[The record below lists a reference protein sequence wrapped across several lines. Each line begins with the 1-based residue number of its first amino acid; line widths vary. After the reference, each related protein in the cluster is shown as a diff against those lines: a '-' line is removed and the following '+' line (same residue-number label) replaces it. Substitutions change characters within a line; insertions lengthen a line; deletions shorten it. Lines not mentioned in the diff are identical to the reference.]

1 MTLDNFYISRRPGL
15 RPLVS
20 VVFGFLLLAATSFA
34 HAGDRLLATGGV
46 LQLEGNGGGGLTPWA
61 LISGLGTNHQI
72 GASGAC
78 TRIKPSDFTLDLC
91 GVAVGFYNRFELSF
105 AEERFDLGTTV
116 PGETISQ
123 DIVGLKV
130 RLIGDAVYDQDL
142 WWPQIAVGMQYKK
155 NKDFNFIPQ
164 LIGARDSDGI
174 DWYANATKVWLAGP
188 FGRTFLAN
196 LTLRATKANQ
206 LGILG
211 FGGDRNNGYRL
222 EPEMSVATFLS
233 DFVVAG
239 VEYRK
244 KPDNLS
250 AFKEDDFR
258 DLFVAWIPTKYLS
271 VTGAY
276 VDLGNIADKDNQ
288 HGWYLSLQASF

>member
-1 MTLDNFYISRRPGL
+1 MTLDNFYISRRPAL
-15 RPLVS
+15 RPLSALLLGLV
-20 VVFGFLLLAATSFA
+20 LLAATPFA
-34 HAGDRLLATGGV
+34 QAGDRLLATGGV
-46 LQLEGNGGGGLTPWA
+46 MQLEGNGGGGLTPWA
-61 LISGLGTNHQI
+61 LIAGLGTDHQI
-72 GASGAC
+72 GATSAC

-91 GVAVGFYNRFELSF
+91 GIAVGFYNRFELSF
-105 AEERFDLGTTV
+105 AQQRFDLGTTV

-123 DIVGLKV
+123 RIVGLKV
-130 RLIGDAVYDQDL
+130 RVLGDAVYDQDR
-142 WWPQIAVGMQYKK
+142 WWPQVSVGLQYKK
-155 NKDFNFIPQ
+155 NQDFGFVPQ
-164 LIGARDSDGI
+164 LIGARDDHSI

-188 FGRTFLAN
+188 FSRTFLAN

-211 FGGDRNNGYRL
+211 FGGDRNDSYRI
-222 EPEMSVATFLS
+222 EPEVSLAAFLS

-250 AFKEDDFR
+250 AFKEDDFK

-271 VTGAY
+271 VTGAF

-288 HGWYLSLQASF
+288 RGWYLSLQGSF